1 MAIIGSI
8 LGDIAGSKYEFRKP
22 KDFDAYSCELFTDD
36 CFFTDD
42 TVLTVATK
50 VAMLGDKDFARQYY
64 DFARL
69 YPNMSYG
76 ERFRDWFSGDAPR
89 KPYESWGNGAAMRVS
104 PIADLSKSV
113 NDLLC
118 NINCSVEH
126 THNHIHCY
134 EGASCVALL
143 EYLARTSKNMTKD
156 EVLDFALTWYPSD
169 DKENNYPVTTSMNWL
184 RKRIHWSERCID
196 SVPVA
201 IICVLNANS
210 YEEFIRNVLSLDCDA
225 DTICCIGGGIAEE
238 LFGGTGFD
246 NEKLLRKFL
255 DDRLYNY
262 VMM

>member
-22 KDFDAYSCELFTDD
+22 RDFDAYSCELFTDD

-69 YPNMSYG
+69 YPNKSYG
-76 ERFRDWFSGDAPR
+76 NSFRDWFSGDSPGL
-89 KPYESWGNGAAMRVS
+89 PYGSWGNGAAMRIS
-104 PIADLSKSV
+104 PIADLSKS
-113 NDLLC
+113 
-118 NINCSVEH
+118 INEIDSMVTKSVSC
-126 THNHIHCY
+126 THNHIDSFN
-134 EGASCVALL
+134 GAMCVAMLEHEMRIKPSKDDLL
-143 EYLARTSKNMTKD
+143 D
-156 EVLDFALTWYPSD
+156 IALSWYPTED
-169 DKENNYPVTTSMNWL
+169 PYNNYPVTASMNWL
-184 RKRIHWSERCID
+184 RKRIIWSERCID

-201 IICVLNANS
+201 IICVLNASS

-255 DDRLYNY
+255 DDKLYNY